1 MAFSCSDFTAAVF
14 QRLVELNLIDPL
26 DLVGDDL
33 EQQAKL
39 VTKTF
44 GDLANKVT
52 SLANLFAQAKAPSG
66 IGSHDF
72 NRAGGWRDQ
81 VAAVLNDE
89 SVKRVVAGAGA
100 VFMREVLEANET
112 LTDIADR
119 HGVLTLADVTYLL
132 SAINN
137 GTYIDYFPTSQ
148 SEILDVV
155 SALPSA
161 ALWMQFIQVSD
172 K

>member
-1 MAFSCSDFTAAVF
+1 MAFSCSDFTAAVI
-14 QRLVELNLIDPL
+14 QRMLEENLIDPV
-26 DLVGDDL
+26 DFVGDDL
-33 EQQAKL
+33 EQQANL
-39 VTKTF
+39 ITKSI
-44 GDLANKVT
+44 GNLANKVT

-72 NRAGGWRDQ
+72 NRVGGWRDQ
-81 VAAVLNDE
+81 VAAVLADE
-89 SVKRVVAGAGA
+89 SVKRVIAGAGA
-100 VFMREVLEANET
+100 VFMREVLEAYEM
-112 LTDIADR
+112 LTDIAER

-161 ALWMQFIQVSD
+161 ALWTQFIKVSEQ
-172 K
+172 